1 MTMPKKD
8 HTANGG
14 QNIDMPDQLA
24 LIPLLSTVV
33 FPGMI
38 VNLQVSRERNLR
50 AAADLEVDGLV
61 GLVLQTDLS
70 ASEPEPHHLS
80 RIGVA
85 ARVINKVNVPG
96 NTVQLILQG
105 MRRFQVTDWL
115 ATQPVLMARVRD
127 AEEDAVTSLSANV
140 LISNAVAL
148 FEELAGMDTSI
159 SREAVSLVRMNTDG
173 PGQVADQIATRLVLR
188 LEDKTEILEAVEPE
202 ERLRSVIRILR
213 REMQV
218 KKIGADIQRQTQ
230 DEIGKAQREYILR
243 QQMKTIKKEL
253 GENSSEGGGKDLRE
267 RLETGDMPEEVRK
280 EALAEL
286 TRLEMMSPASA
297 EYGVIR
303 TYLETLVDLPW
314 TRESRDSID
323 LARAAEILD
332 EDHHGLEKV
341 KERIVEFLA
350 VRKMNPGLKSP
361 ILCLAGPPGTG
372 KTSLGRSVARAMSRE
387 FARISVGGLRDEAE
401 IRGHRRTYVGAM
413 PGKIIQALRRAGTRN
428 PVFVIDEI
436 DKIGS
441 DHRGD
446 PASALLEVL
455 DPEQNDSYRDLYLDA
470 PFDLSRVMFIAT
482 ANRLDTIPPALR
494 DRLEIIELSGY
505 SEEEKVAIARQYLI
519 PRQRHEAALEESDL
533 EFSETALQSILR
545 EHTRDSGVRSL
556 ERAIA
561 AVCRKVAK
569 GKAMGENDG
578 CVQVGAEQIRD
589 FLGAPRFFP
598 EMAGRVDEVGV
609 STGLAW
615 TPSGGEILFVE
626 VARARGQ
633 GRLQMTGHLGEVM
646 KESAQAA
653 LSYIRSHAAD
663 LSIPEEVFDKTD
675 LHLHVPAG
683 AIPKDG
689 PSAGL
694 ALVSGMVSMLTGR
707 PVRHSVAM
715 TGEITLRG
723 RVLPVGGVR
732 EKILAARRAG
742 VETVILPLWN
752 RKDLDEVP
760 SEVQADLRFIFA
772 ENVADVIETVL
783 REKAVAGVLVDRA
796 GDSATDVPAPTDAAD
811 HRRRMPDTAA
821 GH

>member
-1 MTMPKKD
+1 MAEKWD
-8 HTANGG
+8 ADNG
-14 QNIDMPDQLA
+14 DQETLIPEELP

-38 VNLQVSRERNLR
+38 VNLQVSRDRNLR
-50 AAADLEVDGLV
+50 VAAELEVDHLV

-70 ASEPEPHHLS
+70 ANEPEPRHLS
-80 RIGVA
+80 TIGVA

-105 MRRFQVTDWL
+105 LRRFRITDWVS
-115 ATQPVLMARVRD
+115 TQPFLKARVRD
-127 AEEDAVTSLSANV
+127 GEEDAIISLSANV
-140 LISNAVAL
+140 LVSNAVAL
-148 FEELAGMDTSI
+148 FEELASVDNAI
-159 SREAVSLVRMNTDG
+159 SSEAVSLVRMNNEG
-173 PGQVADQIATRLVLR
+173 AGEVADQIATRLVLR

-213 REMQV
+213 REIQV

-243 QQMKTIKKEL
+243 QQIKTIKKEL
-253 GENSSEGGGKDLRE
+253 GEVTSKEGGKDLRE
-267 RLETGDMPEEVRK
+267 RVETTELPEEVRK

-286 TRLEMMSPASA
+286 ARLEVMSPASA

-314 TRESRDSID
+314 CRESKDNID
-323 LARAAEILD
+323 LAEAAQILD
-332 EDHHGLEKV
+332 ADHHGLKKV

-350 VRKMNPGLKSP
+350 VRKKNPSLKGA

-372 KTSLGRSVARAMSRE
+372 KTSLGRSIAKSMSRE

-413 PGKIIQALRRAGTRN
+413 PGKIIQALRRAGTSN
-428 PVFVIDEI
+428 PVFIIDEI

-455 DPEQNDSYRDLYLDA
+455 DPEQNSTFSDLYLDA
-470 PFDLSRVMFIAT
+470 PFDLSRVMFVAT

-505 SEEEKVAIARQYLI
+505 SEEEKLAIARNFLI
-519 PRQRHEAALEESDL
+519 PRQQKQAALADEDIDIQDD
-533 EFSETALQSILR
+533 AVRSILR

-556 ERAIA
+556 ERSLGSI
-561 AVCRKVAK
+561 CRKVTTAL
-569 GKAMGENDG
+569 AMGEQEG
-578 CVQVGAEQIRD
+578 TAVVGAEQVRD
-589 FLGAPRFFP
+589 YLGAPLFFP

-609 STGLAW
+609 ATGLAW

-626 VARARGQ
+626 LARAKGD
-633 GRLQMTGHLGEVM
+633 GRLQLTGQLGSVM

-653 LSYIRSHAAD
+653 LSYIRSHAD
-663 LSIPEEVFDKTD
+663 KLGIPDEAFTSTD

-683 AIPKDG
+683 GIPKDG
-689 PSAGL
+689 PSAGV
-694 ALVSGMVSMLTGR
+694 ALTTAMVSILTGR

-732 EKILAARRAG
+732 EKVLAARRAG

-752 RKDLDEVP
+752 RKDLEDIPQEVL
-760 SEVQADLRFIFA
+760 ADLKFIFA
-772 ENVADVIETVL
+772 ENVADVLDTVL
-783 REKAVAGVLVDRA
+783 REHSVSSVLVDRTGETA
-796 GDSATDVPAPTDAAD
+796 HDDAAPSTSS
-811 HRRRMPDTAA
+811 RRHTRIPDTAP